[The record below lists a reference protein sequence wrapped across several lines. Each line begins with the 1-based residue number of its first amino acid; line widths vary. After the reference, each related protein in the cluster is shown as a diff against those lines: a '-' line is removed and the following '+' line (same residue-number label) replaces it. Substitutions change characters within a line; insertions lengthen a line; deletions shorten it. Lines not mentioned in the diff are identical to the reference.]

1 MNFVHSLRSPRA
13 PAEGSM
19 ERGHNHGFSPSAGA
33 APCADFIGYPRS
45 HGTGTTK
52 RRGGEAHIPCPHY
65 NITIIAR
72 GKLKGNSV
80 VGAAAYQSG
89 DKIYSE
95 YEHEWKSGDHL
106 ERIIHKEI
114 LLPPNAPEKY
124 RDRAMLWNAVDAAE
138 DKSTAQTARRII
150 MALPKELT
158 QEQNIELTRNYC
170 QMSFVDRGMIADFAV
185 HDDEEGN
192 PHAHVLLTMRSINEK
207 VEWNPKTR
215 TEFILDENGERIQ
228 TANGKFKR
236 RCVSW
241 DGWNDRGN
249 CEIWRHEWEVMQNA
263 ALEKAGREE
272 RIDMRSFE
280 RQGIELAPTVHL
292 GPAASAL
299 EKKGIHTEL
308 GDHNRIV
315 KAVNAL
321 LIAIKN
327 KLKALLEWMTELT
340 DIISDQKKLE
350 SPSDYPLL
358 SVLMAYYDLREKERW
373 DWKYPARNK
382 AGINDLKEKA
392 AVLSF
397 MKDHDIYSIKD
408 FARLLN
414 ATNGEVRELE
424 SDKKAKEKR
433 IRDIDAI
440 LDAVKTLKELNP
452 IREKYNGIHFAK
464 SKEKYRQEHADEL
477 ARIDKANKLLHK
489 LNVTL
494 PIHSKTLREESTRL
508 RAEVE
513 AMLPELENVKAEL
526 DEQMKIRSHVR
537 KVLPEALTFTSQNGQ
552 KRFEDVSEEVQ
563 NQQELRELLDH
574 TAETAI
580 RRSEEIEQDN
590 PNPNQIQADEQQI
603 KNQQTKERQK
613 NWQKGDR

>member
-1 MNFVHSLRSPRA
+1 M
-13 PAEGSM
+13 
-19 ERGHNHGFSPSAGA
+19 
-33 APCADFIGYPRS
+33 
-45 HGTGTTK
+45 
-52 RRGGEAHIPCPHY
+52 
-65 NITIIAR
+65 
-72 GKLKGNSV
+72 KGNSA

-106 ERIIHKEI
+106 ERIIHTEI

-124 RDRAMLWNAVDAAE
+124 RDRATLWNAVDASE
-138 DKSTAQTARRII
+138 TKTTAQTARRII

-158 QEQNIELTRNYC
+158 QEQNIELIRNYC
-170 QMSFVDRGMIADFAV
+170 QTSFVDRGMIADFAV

-192 PHAHVLLTMRSINEK
+192 PHAHVLLTMRSLNEQG
-207 VEWNPKTR
+207 EWNPKTR

-249 CEIWRHEWEVMQNA
+249 CEIWRHEWEAMQNA

-308 GDHNRIV
+308 GDHNRAV
-315 KAVNAL
+315 KLINAL
-321 LIAIKN
+321 FTAIKN
-327 KLKALLEWMTELT
+327 KLKELLEWLAELT
-340 DIISDQKKLE
+340 EVINDQQKLE
-350 SPSDYPLL
+350 SPGDYPLL
-358 SVLMAYYDLREKERW
+358 EVLMAYYDLREKERW

-392 AVLSF
+392 AVLCF

-414 ATNGEVRELE
+414 ATSNKIREME
-424 SDKKAKEKR
+424 SGKKAKEKR

-452 IREKYNGIHFAK
+452 IREKYNGIHFSK

-494 PIHSKTLREESTRL
+494 PINSKTLSAESTQL

-513 AMLPELENVKAEL
+513 AMLPELENVKVEL

-537 KVLPEALTFTSQNGQ
+537 KVLPEALTLRCKDGQ
-552 KRFEDVSEEVQ
+552 KRYEDVAEEVQ

-574 TAETAI
+574 TAETAV
-580 RRSEEIEQDN
+580 RRSEEIEQGN
-590 PNPNQIQADEQQI
+590 PTPSRIQADEQKI
-603 KNQQTKERQK
+603 KDQQTKERQK

>member
-1 MNFVHSLRSPRA
+1 M
-13 PAEGSM
+13 
-19 ERGHNHGFSPSAGA
+19 
-33 APCADFIGYPRS
+33 
-45 HGTGTTK
+45 
-52 RRGGEAHIPCPHY
+52 
-65 NITIIAR
+65 
-72 GKLKGNSV
+72 KGNSV

-124 RDRAMLWNAVDAAE
+124 RDRATLWNAVDASETKA
-138 DKSTAQTARRII
+138 TAQTARRII

-158 QEQNIELTRNYC
+158 QEQNIELIRNYC
-170 QMSFVDRGMIADFAV
+170 QTSFVDRGMIADFAV

-192 PHAHVLLTMRSINEK
+192 PHAHVLLTMRSLNEQG
-207 VEWNPKTR
+207 EWNPKTR
-215 TEFILDENGERIQ
+215 TEFILDENGDRIQ

-280 RQGIELAPTVHL
+280 RQGIELVPTVHL
-292 GPAASAL
+292 GPAAFAL

-308 GDHNRIV
+308 GDHNRAV
-315 KAVNAL
+315 KLINAL
-321 LIAIKN
+321 FTAIKN
-327 KLKALLEWMTELT
+327 KLKALKEWLTELT
-340 DIISDQKKLE
+340 EVINDQQKLE
-350 SPSDYPLL
+350 SPGDYPLL
-358 SVLMAYYDLREKERW
+358 SVLMSYYDLREKERW
-373 DWKYPARNK
+373 DWSNGARNK
-382 AGINDLKEKA
+382 GGIHDLKEKA
-392 AVLSF
+392 EVLSF

-414 ATNGEVRELE
+414 TTSGKVREME

-452 IREKYNGIHFAK
+452 IREKYNGIHFTK

-477 ARIDKANKLLHK
+477 ARIDKAIKLLHK

-494 PIHSKTLREESTRL
+494 PSNSKTLRAESAQL

-513 AMLPELENVKAEL
+513 AMLPELENVKSKL

-537 KVLPEALTFTSQNGQ
+537 KVLPEALTFTNQSGQ
-552 KRFEDVSEEVQ
+552 KRFEDISEEVQ
-563 NQQELRELLDH
+563 NKEELESLLEASADW
-574 TAETAI
+574 AV
-580 RRSEEIEQDN
+580 RRSEEIEQGN
-590 PNPNQIQADEQQI
+590 PTPSQIQADEQKT
-603 KNQQTKERQK
+603 KNQQTKERQT

>member
-1 MNFVHSLRSPRA
+1 M
-13 PAEGSM
+13 
-19 ERGHNHGFSPSAGA
+19 
-33 APCADFIGYPRS
+33 
-45 HGTGTTK
+45 
-52 RRGGEAHIPCPHY
+52 
-65 NITIIAR
+65 
-72 GKLKGNSV
+72 KGNSA

-124 RDRAMLWNAVDAAE
+124 RDRATLWNAVDASETKA
-138 DKSTAQTARRII
+138 TAQTARRII

-158 QEQNIELTRNYC
+158 QEQNIELIRNYC
-170 QMSFVDRGMIADFAV
+170 QTSFVDRGMIADFAV
-185 HDDEEGN
+185 HDDNEGN
-192 PHAHVLLTMRSINEK
+192 PHAHVLLTMRSINEQG
-207 VEWNPKTR
+207 EWNPKTR
-215 TEFILDENGERIQ
+215 TEFILNENGERIQ

-236 RCVSW
+236 RCISW

-308 GDHNRIV
+308 GDHNRAV
-315 KAVNAL
+315 KLINAL
-321 LIAIKN
+321 FTAIKN
-327 KLKALLEWMTELT
+327 KLKALKEWLTELT
-340 DIISDQKKLE
+340 EVINDQQKLE
-350 SPSDYPLL
+350 SPGDYPLL
-358 SVLMAYYDLREKERW
+358 SVLMSYYDLREKERW
-373 DWKYPARNK
+373 NWSNGARNK
-382 AGINDLKEKA
+382 GGINDLKEKA
-392 AVLSF
+392 TVLCF
-397 MKDHDIYSIKD
+397 MKDHDIYSIND

-414 ATNGEVRELE
+414 ATSGKVRELE

-452 IREKYNGIHFAK
+452 IREKYNGIHFTK
-464 SKEKYRQEHADEL
+464 SKEKYRQEHAEEL
-477 ARIDKANKLLHK
+477 ALIDKANKLLHK

-494 PIHSKTLREESTRL
+494 PINSKTLRAESAQL
-508 RAEVE
+508 RTEVE
-513 AMLPELENVKAEL
+513 AMLPELESVKAEL
-526 DEQMKIRSHVR
+526 DEQMKIRSHIR
-537 KVLPEALTFTSQNGQ
+537 KVLPEALTFTNQSGQ
-552 KRFEDVSEEVQ
+552 KRFEDVSEKVQ
-563 NQQELRELLDH
+563 NQQELRKLLDH
-574 TAETAI
+574 TAETSV
-580 RRSEEIEQDN
+580 RHSEEIGQGN
-590 PNPNQIQADEQQI
+590 PTPSRIQADEQPI
-603 KNQQTKERQK
+603 KIQHTKDHQK

>member
-1 MNFVHSLRSPRA
+1 MHQVTIR
-13 PAEGSM
+13 
-19 ERGHNHGFSPSAGA
+19 
-33 APCADFIGYPRS
+33 I
-45 HGTGTTK
+45 
-52 RRGGEAHIPCPHY
+52 GGEAHIPCPHY

-72 GKLKGNSV
+72 GKVKGNSV

-124 RDRAMLWNAVDAAE
+124 RDRATLWNAVDASETKA
-138 DKSTAQTARRII
+138 TAQTARRII
-150 MALPKELT
+150 IALPKELT
-158 QEQNIELTRNYC
+158 QEQNIEMIRNYC
-170 QMSFVDRGMIADFAV
+170 QTSFLDRGMIADFAV

-192 PHAHVLLTMRSINEK
+192 PHAHVLLTMRSLNEQG
-207 VEWNPKTR
+207 EWNPKTR
-215 TEFILDENGERIQ
+215 TEFLLDENGERIQ
-228 TANGKFKR
+228 TAKGKFKR

-249 CEIWRHEWEVMQNA
+249 CEIWRHEWEVMQNV

-315 KAVNAL
+315 KAVNGL

-350 SPSDYPLL
+350 SPGDYPLL

-373 DWKYPARNK
+373 DWSNGARNK
-382 AGINDLKEKA
+382 GGINDLKEKA
-392 AVLSF
+392 AVLCF

-414 ATNGEVRELE
+414 ATSNKIREME
-424 SDKKAKEKR
+424 SGKKAKEKH

-440 LDAVKTLKELNP
+440 LEAVKMLKELNP
-452 IREKYNGIHFAK
+452 IREKYNGIHFTK

-477 ARIDKANKLLHK
+477 ARIDKANRLLHK

-494 PIHSKTLREESTRL
+494 PINSKTLRAESAQL

-513 AMLPELENVKAEL
+513 TMLPELENVKAEL

-537 KVLPEALTFTSQNGQ
+537 KVLPEALTFTNQSGQ

-563 NQQELRELLDH
+563 NKEELKALLKASADW
-574 TAETAI
+574 AI
-580 RRSEEIEQDN
+580 RRSEEL
-590 PNPNQIQADEQQI
+590 EQQNTAHI
-603 KNQQTKERQK
+603 QPQTQERQIEK
-613 NWQKGDR
+613 QKKKQERGGR

>member
-1 MNFVHSLRSPRA
+1 M
-13 PAEGSM
+13 
-19 ERGHNHGFSPSAGA
+19 
-33 APCADFIGYPRS
+33 
-45 HGTGTTK
+45 
-52 RRGGEAHIPCPHY
+52 
-65 NITIIAR
+65 
-72 GKLKGNSV
+72 KGNSV

-89 DKIYSE
+89 DNLYSE

-114 LLPPNAPEKY
+114 LLPLNAPEKY
-124 RDRAMLWNAVDAAE
+124 RDRATLWNAVDASETKA
-138 DKSTAQTARRII
+138 TAQTARRII

-158 QEQNIELTRNYC
+158 QEQNIELIRNYC

-185 HDDEEGN
+185 HDE
-192 PHAHVLLTMRSINEK
+192 RSINEQG
-207 VEWNPKTR
+207 EWNPKTR
-215 TEFILDENGERIQ
+215 TEFILNENGERIQ

-236 RCVSW
+236 RCISW

-315 KAVNAL
+315 KTVNGL

-327 KLKALLEWMTELT
+327 KLKALLEWLTELT
-340 DIISDQKKLE
+340 DIISDQQKLE
-350 SPSDYPLL
+350 SPGDYPLL
-358 SVLMAYYDLREKERW
+358 SVLMSYYDLREKERW
-373 DWKYPARNK
+373 DWSNGARNK
-382 AGINDLKEKA
+382 GGINDLKEKA

-414 ATNGEVRELE
+414 ATSGKVRELE

-440 LDAVKTLKELNP
+440 MDAVKTLKELNP
-452 IREKYNGIHFAK
+452 IREKYNGIHFEK

-477 ARIDKANKLLHK
+477 ALIDKANRLLHK

-494 PIHSKTLREESTRL
+494 PINSKTLRAESAQL

-513 AMLPELENVKAEL
+513 SMLPELESVKAEL
-526 DEQMKIRSHVR
+526 DEQKKIRSHVR
-537 KVLPEALTFTSQNGQ
+537 KVLPEALTFTNQSGQ

-563 NQQELRELLDH
+563 NKEELEVLLEASADW
-574 TAETAI
+574 AI
-580 RRSEEIEQDN
+580 RRSEEIEQGN
-590 PNPNQIQADEQQI
+590 PTPSQIQEDEQQI
-603 KNQQTKERQK
+603 NNKQTKERQQS
-613 NWQKGDR
+613 WQEGDR

>member
-1 MNFVHSLRSPRA
+1 M
-13 PAEGSM
+13 
-19 ERGHNHGFSPSAGA
+19 
-33 APCADFIGYPRS
+33 
-45 HGTGTTK
+45 
-52 RRGGEAHIPCPHY
+52 
-65 NITIIAR
+65 
-72 GKLKGNSV
+72 KGNSA

-124 RDRAMLWNAVDAAE
+124 RDRATLWNAVDASEMKA
-138 DKSTAQTARRII
+138 TAQTARRII

-158 QEQNIELTRNYC
+158 QEQSIELIRNYC
-170 QMSFVDRGMIADFAV
+170 QTSFVDRVMIADFAV

-192 PHAHVLLTMRSINEK
+192 PHAHVLLTMRSINEQG
-207 VEWNPKTR
+207 EWNPKTR

-249 CEIWRHEWEVMQNA
+249 CEIWRHEWEIMQNA

-308 GDHNRIV
+308 GDHNRAV
-315 KAVNAL
+315 KLINAL
-321 LIAIKN
+321 FTAIKD
-327 KLKALLEWMTELT
+327 KLKALKEWLTELT
-340 DIISDQKKLE
+340 EVINDQKKLE
-350 SPSDYPLL
+350 SPGDYPLL

-373 DWKYPARNK
+373 DWSNGARNK
-382 AGINDLKEKA
+382 GGINDMKEKA
-392 AVLSF
+392 AVLCF
-397 MKDHDIYSIKD
+397 MKDHDIFSIKD

-414 ATNGEVRELE
+414 ATSGKVREME

-452 IREKYNGIHFAK
+452 IREKYNGIHFTK

-477 ARIDKANKLLHK
+477 TRIDKANKLLHK

-494 PIHSKTLREESTRL
+494 PINSKTLRAESTQL

-513 AMLPELENVKAEL
+513 AMLPELENVKADL

-537 KVLPEALTFTSQNGQ
+537 KVLPEALTFTNQSGQ
-552 KRFEDVSEEVQ
+552 KRYEDVSEEVQ
-563 NQQELRELLDH
+563 NKEELEAFLEASADW
-574 TAETAI
+574 AI
-580 RRSEEIEQDN
+580 RRSEEL
-590 PNPNQIQADEQQI
+590 EQQNTAHI
-603 KNQQTKERQK
+603 QPQTQKQQTEKQKKKQER
-613 NWQKGDR
+613 GGR

>member
-1 MNFVHSLRSPRA
+1 MHQVTIR
-13 PAEGSM
+13 
-19 ERGHNHGFSPSAGA
+19 
-33 APCADFIGYPRS
+33 I
-45 HGTGTTK
+45 
-52 RRGGEAHIPCPHY
+52 GGEAHIPCPHF

-72 GKLKGNSV
+72 GKAKGNSA

-124 RDRAMLWNAVDAAE
+124 QDRATLWNAVDAAE

-158 QEQNIELTRNYC
+158 QEQNIELIRNYC
-170 QMSFVDRGMIADFAV
+170 QTSFVDRGMIADFAV
-185 HDDEEGN
+185 HDDNEGN
-192 PHAHVLLTMRSINEK
+192 PHAHVLLTMRSLNEQG
-207 VEWNPKTR
+207 EWNPKTW

-249 CEIWRHEWEVMQNA
+249 CEIWRHEWEIMQNA

-272 RIDMRSFE
+272 RIDMRSYE

-308 GDHNRIV
+308 GDHNRAV
-315 KAVNAL
+315 KLINAL
-321 LIAIKN
+321 FTAIKN
-327 KLKALLEWMTELT
+327 KLKALLEWLAELT
-340 DIISDQKKLE
+340 EVINDQQKLE
-350 SPSDYPLL
+350 SPGDYPLL
-358 SVLMAYYDLREKERW
+358 EVLMAYYDLREKERW

-397 MKDHDIYSIKD
+397 MKDYDIYSIKD

-452 IREKYNGIHFAK
+452 IREKYNGIHFSK

-477 ARIDKANKLLHK
+477 TRIDKANKLLHK

-494 PIHSKTLREESTRL
+494 PINSKTLRAESAQL

-537 KVLPEALTFTSQNGQ
+537 KVLPEALTFTNQSGQ

-563 NQQELRELLDH
+563 NKEELEALLEASADW
-574 TAETAI
+574 AI
-580 RRSEEIEQDN
+580 RRSEEIGQGN
-590 PNPNQIQADEQQI
+590 PTPSQIQEDEQQI
-603 KNQQTKERQK
+603 NNQQTKERQQS
-613 NWQKGDR
+613 WQKGDR

>member
-1 MNFVHSLRSPRA
+1 M
-13 PAEGSM
+13 
-19 ERGHNHGFSPSAGA
+19 
-33 APCADFIGYPRS
+33 
-45 HGTGTTK
+45 
-52 RRGGEAHIPCPHY
+52 
-65 NITIIAR
+65 
-72 GKLKGNSV
+72 

-124 RDRAMLWNAVDAAE
+124 RDRATLWNAVDTSETKA
-138 DKSTAQTARRII
+138 TAQTARRII
-150 MALPKELT
+150 IALPKELT
-158 QEQNIELTRNYC
+158 QEQNIEMIRNYC
-170 QMSFVDRGMIADFAV
+170 QTSFVDRGMIADFAV

-192 PHAHVLLTMRSINEK
+192 PHAHVLLTMRSINEQG
-207 VEWNPKTR
+207 EWNPKTR
-215 TEFILDENGERIQ
+215 TEFILDENGEPIQ
-228 TANGKFKR
+228 TANGKYKR

-308 GDHNRIV
+308 GDHNRAV
-315 KAVNAL
+315 KLINAL
-321 LIAIKN
+321 FTAIKN

-340 DIISDQKKLE
+340 EIISDQQKLE
-350 SPSDYPLL
+350 SPGDYPLL

-373 DWKYPARNK
+373 DWSNGARNK
-382 AGINDLKEKA
+382 GGINDLKEKA
-392 AVLSF
+392 SVFTFLKENRIF
-397 MKDHDIYSIKD
+397 SIND

-414 ATNGEVRELE
+414 ATSGRVRELE

-452 IREKYNGIHFAK
+452 IREKYNGIHFSK

-477 ARIDKANKLLHK
+477 TRIDKANKLLHK

-494 PIHSKTLREESTRL
+494 PINSKTLRAESTQL

-513 AMLPELENVKAEL
+513 AMLPELESVKAEL

-537 KVLPEALTFTSQNGQ
+537 KVLPEALTFRSKDGQ
-552 KRFEDVSEEVQ
+552 KRYEDVAEEVQ

-574 TAETAI
+574 TAEAAI
-580 RRSEEIEQDN
+580 RRSEEIEQGN
-590 PNPNQIQADEQQI
+590 PTPSQIQADEQLI
-603 KNQQTKERQK
+603 KNQQTKERQQS
-613 NWQKGDR
+613 WQKGDR

>member
-1 MNFVHSLRSPRA
+1 M
-13 PAEGSM
+13 
-19 ERGHNHGFSPSAGA
+19 
-33 APCADFIGYPRS
+33 
-45 HGTGTTK
+45 
-52 RRGGEAHIPCPHY
+52 
-65 NITIIAR
+65 
-72 GKLKGNSV
+72 KGNSV

-114 LLPPNAPEKY
+114 LLPPNAPKRY
-124 RDRAMLWNAVDAAE
+124 RDRATLWNAVDASETKA
-138 DKSTAQTARRII
+138 TAQTARRII

-158 QEQNIELTRNYC
+158 QEQNIELIRNYC
-170 QMSFVDRGMIADFAV
+170 HMSFVDRGMIADFAV
-185 HDDEEGN
+185 HDDDEGN
-192 PHAHVLLTMRSINEK
+192 PHAHVLLTMRSINEQG
-207 VEWNPKTR
+207 EWNPKTR

-280 RQGIELAPTVHL
+280 RQGVELAPTVHL

-299 EKKGIHTEL
+299 EKKGILTEL
-308 GDHNRIV
+308 GNHNRAV
-315 KAVNAL
+315 KLINAL
-321 LIAIKN
+321 FTAIKN
-327 KLKALLEWMTELT
+327 KLKALKEWLTELT
-340 DIISDQKKLE
+340 EVINDQQKLE
-350 SPSDYPLL
+350 SPGDYPLL
-358 SVLMAYYDLREKERW
+358 SVLMSYYDLREKERW
-373 DWKYPARNK
+373 NWSNGARNK
-382 AGINDLKEKA
+382 GGINDLKEKA
-392 AVLSF
+392 TVLCF

-414 ATNGEVRELE
+414 ATSGKVRELE

-452 IREKYNGIHFAK
+452 IREKYNGIHFTK
-464 SKEKYRQEHADEL
+464 SKEKYRQEHAEEL
-477 ARIDKANKLLHK
+477 ALIDKANKLLHK

-494 PIHSKTLREESTRL
+494 PINSKTLRAESAQL
-508 RAEVE
+508 RTEVE
-513 AMLPELENVKAEL
+513 AMLPELESVKAEL
-526 DEQMKIRSHVR
+526 DEQMKIRSHIR
-537 KVLPEALTFTSQNGQ
+537 KVLPEALTFTNQSGQ

-563 NQQELRELLDH
+563 NKEELEALLEASADW
-574 TAETAI
+574 AI
-580 RRSEEIEQDN
+580 RRSEELEQLN
-590 PNPNQIQADEQQI
+590 TAHIQSQTQEQQTE
-603 KNQQTKERQK
+603 KQKKKQER
-613 NWQKGDR
+613 GGR

>member
-1 MNFVHSLRSPRA
+1 M
-13 PAEGSM
+13 
-19 ERGHNHGFSPSAGA
+19 
-33 APCADFIGYPRS
+33 
-45 HGTGTTK
+45 
-52 RRGGEAHIPCPHY
+52 
-65 NITIIAR
+65 
-72 GKLKGNSV
+72 KGNSAI
-80 VGAAAYQSG
+80 GAAAYQSG
-89 DKIYSE
+89 EKIYSE

-114 LLPPNAPEKY
+114 LLPPNAPEKF
-124 RDRAMLWNAVDAAE
+124 RDRATLWNAVDASE
-138 DKSTAQTARRII
+138 TKTTAQTARRII

-158 QEQNIELTRNYC
+158 QEQNIELIRNYC
-170 QMSFVDRGMIADFAV
+170 QTSFVDRGMIADFAV
-185 HDDEEGN
+185 HDDNEGN
-192 PHAHVLLTMRSINEK
+192 PHAHVLLTMRSINEQG
-207 VEWNPKTR
+207 EWNPKTR

-280 RQGIELAPTVHL
+280 RQGIELVPTVHL

-340 DIISDQKKLE
+340 DIISDQQKLE
-350 SPSDYPLL
+350 SLGDFPLL

-414 ATNGEVRELE
+414 VTNGKVRELE

-464 SKEKYRQEHADEL
+464 SKEKYRQEHVDEL
-477 ARIDKANKLLHK
+477 ARIDKANRLLHK

-494 PIHSKTLREESTRL
+494 PINSKTLRAESAQL

-537 KVLPEALTFTSQNGQ
+537 KVLPEALTFRSKDGQ
-552 KRFEDVSEEVQ
+552 KRYEDVAEEVQ

-574 TAETAI
+574 AAETAI

-590 PNPNQIQADEQQI
+590 PAPSRIQADEQQI

>member
-1 MNFVHSLRSPRA
+1 M
-13 PAEGSM
+13 
-19 ERGHNHGFSPSAGA
+19 
-33 APCADFIGYPRS
+33 
-45 HGTGTTK
+45 
-52 RRGGEAHIPCPHY
+52 
-65 NITIIAR
+65 
-72 GKLKGNSV
+72 KGNSV

-124 RDRAMLWNAVDAAE
+124 RDRATLWNAVDASETKA
-138 DKSTAQTARRII
+138 TAQTARRII
-150 MALPKELT
+150 IALPKELT
-158 QEQNIELTRNYC
+158 QEQNIEMIRNYC
-170 QMSFVDRGMIADFAV
+170 QTSFVDRGMIADFAV

-192 PHAHVLLTMRSINEK
+192 PHAHVLLTMRSLNEQG
-207 VEWNPKTR
+207 EWNPKTR

-236 RCVSW
+236 RCVGW

-249 CEIWRHEWEVMQNA
+249 CEIWRHEWEVMQNV

-315 KAVNAL
+315 KAVNGL

-350 SPSDYPLL
+350 SPGDYPLL

-392 AVLSF
+392 AVLCF

-414 ATNGEVRELE
+414 ATSNKIREME
-424 SDKKAKEKR
+424 SGKKAKEKR

-440 LDAVKTLKELNP
+440 LEAVKMLKELNP
-452 IREKYNGIHFAK
+452 IREKYNGIHFTK

-477 ARIDKANKLLHK
+477 VRIDKANKLLHK

-494 PIHSKTLREESTRL
+494 PINSKMLSAESAQL

-513 AMLPELENVKAEL
+513 AMLPDLENVKAEL

-537 KVLPEALTFTSQNGQ
+537 KVLPEALTFTNQSGQ
-552 KRFEDVSEEVQ
+552 KRFEDVSEEVK
-563 NQQELRELLDH
+563 NKEELEALLEASADW
-574 TAETAI
+574 AI
-580 RRSEEIEQDN
+580 RRSEELEQLN
-590 PNPNQIQADEQQI
+590 TSHIQPQTQEQQTE
-603 KNQQTKERQK
+603 KQKKKQER
-613 NWQKGDR
+613 GGR

>member
-1 MNFVHSLRSPRA
+1 
-13 PAEGSM
+13 
-19 ERGHNHGFSPSAGA
+19 
-33 APCADFIGYPRS
+33 
-45 HGTGTTK
+45 
-52 RRGGEAHIPCPHY
+52 
-65 NITIIAR
+65 
-72 GKLKGNSV
+72 
-80 VGAAAYQSG
+80 
-89 DKIYSE
+89 
-95 YEHEWKSGDHL
+95 
-106 ERIIHKEI
+106 
-114 LLPPNAPEKY
+114 
-124 RDRAMLWNAVDAAE
+124 
-138 DKSTAQTARRII
+138 
-150 MALPKELT
+150 
-158 QEQNIELTRNYC
+158 
-170 QMSFVDRGMIADFAV
+170 
-185 HDDEEGN
+185 
-192 PHAHVLLTMRSINEK
+192 
-207 VEWNPKTR
+207 
-215 TEFILDENGERIQ
+215 
-228 TANGKFKR
+228 
-236 RCVSW
+236 
-241 DGWNDRGN
+241 
-249 CEIWRHEWEVMQNA
+249 
-263 ALEKAGREE
+263 
-272 RIDMRSFE
+272 
-280 RQGIELAPTVHL
+280 
-292 GPAASAL
+292 
-299 EKKGIHTEL
+299 
-308 GDHNRIV
+308 
-315 KAVNAL
+315 
-321 LIAIKN
+321 
-327 KLKALLEWMTELT
+327 
-340 DIISDQKKLE
+340 
-350 SPSDYPLL
+350 
-358 SVLMAYYDLREKERW
+358 MAYYDLREKERW

-397 MKDHDIYSIKD
+397 MKDHGIYSINE

-414 ATNGEVRELE
+414 ATSSKIREME
-424 SDKKAKEKR
+424 SGKKAKEKH

-440 LDAVKTLKELNP
+440 MDAVKTLKELNP
-452 IREKYNGIHFAK
+452 VREKYSGIHFTK

-613 NWQKGDR
+613 NWQNGDR

>member
-1 MNFVHSLRSPRA
+1 MNFVHPLRSPRA

-19 ERGHNHGFSPSAGA
+19 ERSHFHGSSPSAGA
-33 APCADFIGYPRS
+33 APCADCIGYPHS
-45 HGTGTTK
+45 HGTRTTK
-52 RRGGEAHIPCPHY
+52 RRGGEAHIPCPHFY
-65 NITIIAR
+65 ITIIAR
-72 GKLKGNSV
+72 GKVKGNSV

-124 RDRAMLWNAVDAAE
+124 RDRATIWNAVNASETKA
-138 DKSTAQTARRII
+138 TAQTARRII

-158 QEQNIELTRNYC
+158 QEQNIELIRNYC
-170 QMSFVDRGMIADFAV
+170 QTSFVDRGMIADFAV
-185 HDDEEGN
+185 HDDNEGN
-192 PHAHVLLTMRSINEK
+192 PHAHVLLTMRSLNEQG
-207 VEWNPKTR
+207 EWNPKTR
-215 TEFILDENGERIQ
+215 TEYILDENGERIQ

-299 EKKGIHTEL
+299 ERKGIHTDL

-321 LIAIKN
+321 LIVIKN
-327 KLKALLEWMTELT
+327 KLKALLEWLTELT
-340 DIISDQKKLE
+340 EVISNQQKLE
-350 SPSDYPLL
+350 SPGDYPLL

-373 DWKYPARNK
+373 DWSNGARNK
-382 AGINDLKEKA
+382 GGINDLKEKA
-392 AVLSF
+392 SVFTFLKENRIFSLN
-397 MKDHDIYSIKD
+397 D

-414 ATNGEVRELE
+414 ATSGKVREME

-464 SKEKYRQEHADEL
+464 SKEKYRQEHVDEL
-477 ARIDKANKLLHK
+477 ARIDKANRLLHK

-494 PIHSKTLREESTRL
+494 PINSKTLRTESSQL

-513 AMLPELENVKAEL
+513 AMLPELESVKAEL

-537 KVLPEALTFTSQNGQ
+537 KVLPEALTFTNQSGQ

-563 NQQELRELLDH
+563 SKEELEVLLEASADWA
-574 TAETAI
+574 T
-580 RRSEEIEQDN
+580 RRSEEIEQEN
-590 PNPNQIQADEQQI
+590 PNPSQIQADEQHI
-603 KNQQTKERQK
+603 KNQQTKERQQS
-613 NWQKGDR
+613 WQKGER

>member
-1 MNFVHSLRSPRA
+1 MDAS
-13 PAEGSM
+13 E
-19 ERGHNHGFSPSAGA
+19 
-33 APCADFIGYPRS
+33 
-45 HGTGTTK
+45 TK
-52 RRGGEAHIPCPHY
+52 A
-65 NITIIAR
+65 
-72 GKLKGNSV
+72 
-80 VGAAAYQSG
+80 
-89 DKIYSE
+89 
-95 YEHEWKSGDHL
+95 
-106 ERIIHKEI
+106 
-114 LLPPNAPEKY
+114 
-124 RDRAMLWNAVDAAE
+124 
-138 DKSTAQTARRII
+138 TAQTARRII

-158 QEQNIELTRNYC
+158 QEQNIELIRNYC
-170 QMSFVDRGMIADFAV
+170 QTSFVDRGMIADFAV

-192 PHAHVLLTMRSINEK
+192 PHAHVLLTMRSLNEQG
-207 VEWNPKTR
+207 EWNPKTR

-263 ALEKAGREE
+263 ALEKAGRKEH
-272 RIDMRSFE
+272 IDMRSFE

-308 GDHNRIV
+308 GDHNRAV
-315 KAVNAL
+315 KLINAL
-321 LIAIKN
+321 FTAIKN
-327 KLKALLEWMTELT
+327 KLKALKEWLTELT
-340 DIISDQKKLE
+340 EVINDQQKLE
-350 SPSDYPLL
+350 SPGDYPLL

-373 DWKYPARNK
+373 DWSNGARNK
-382 AGINDLKEKA
+382 GGINDLKEKA

-414 ATNGEVRELE
+414 ATSSKIREME

-477 ARIDKANKLLHK
+477 ALIDKANRLLHK

-494 PIHSKTLREESTRL
+494 PINIKTLRAESAQL

-513 AMLPELENVKAEL
+513 AMLPELENVKSEL

-537 KVLPEALTFTSQNGQ
+537 KVLPEALTFRSKDGQ
-552 KRFEDVSEEVQ
+552 KRYEDVAEEVQ

-574 TAETAI
+574 TAETAV
-580 RRSEEIEQDN
+580 RRSEEIEQGN
-590 PNPNQIQADEQQI
+590 PNPSQIQADEQQI
-603 KNQQTKERQK
+603 KNQQIKECQK
-613 NWQKGDR
+613 SWQKGDR

>member
-1 MNFVHSLRSPRA
+1 M
-13 PAEGSM
+13 
-19 ERGHNHGFSPSAGA
+19 
-33 APCADFIGYPRS
+33 
-45 HGTGTTK
+45 
-52 RRGGEAHIPCPHY
+52 
-65 NITIIAR
+65 
-72 GKLKGNSV
+72 

-124 RDRAMLWNAVDAAE
+124 RNRATLWNAVDASETKA
-138 DKSTAQTARRII
+138 TAQTARRII

-158 QEQNIELTRNYC
+158 QEQNIELIRNYC
-170 QMSFVDRGMIADFAV
+170 QTSFVDRGMIADFAV
-185 HDDEEGN
+185 HDDNEGN
-192 PHAHVLLTMRSINEK
+192 PHAHVLLTMRSINEQG
-207 VEWNPKTR
+207 EWNPKTR
-215 TEFILDENGERIQ
+215 TEFILDENGERVQ
-228 TANGKFKR
+228 TANGKYKR

-249 CEIWRHEWEVMQNA
+249 CEIWRHEWEVIQNS

-272 RIDMRSFE
+272 RIDIRSFE
-280 RQGIELAPTVHL
+280 RQGIELTPTVHL
-292 GPAASAL
+292 GPAAFAL
-299 EKKGIHTEL
+299 EKKGIHTDL

-327 KLKALLEWMTELT
+327 KLKALLEWLAELT
-340 DIISDQKKLE
+340 EVINDQQKLE
-350 SPSDYPLL
+350 SPGDYPLL

-414 ATNGEVRELE
+414 TTNGKVREME

-440 LDAVKTLKELNP
+440 LDAGKTLKELNP
-452 IREKYNGIHFAK
+452 IREKYNGIHFTK

-477 ARIDKANKLLHK
+477 ARIDKAIKLLHK

-494 PIHSKTLREESTRL
+494 PINSKTLRAESAQL

-513 AMLPELENVKAEL
+513 AMLPELENMKAKL

-537 KVLPEALTFTSQNGQ
+537 KVLPEALTFTNQSGQ
-552 KRFEDVSEEVQ
+552 KRFEDVSEEVP
-563 NQQELRELLDH
+563 NKEELKALLEASADW
-574 TAETAI
+574 AI
-580 RRSEEIEQDN
+580 RRSEEIGQGN
-590 PNPNQIQADEQQI
+590 PTPSQIQEDEQQI
-603 KNQQTKERQK
+603 NNQQTKERQQS
-613 NWQKGDR
+613 WQKGDR

>member
-1 MNFVHSLRSPRA
+1 M
-13 PAEGSM
+13 
-19 ERGHNHGFSPSAGA
+19 
-33 APCADFIGYPRS
+33 
-45 HGTGTTK
+45 
-52 RRGGEAHIPCPHY
+52 
-65 NITIIAR
+65 
-72 GKLKGNSV
+72 KGNSAI
-80 VGAAAYQSG
+80 GAAAYQSG
-89 DKIYSE
+89 EKIYSE

-114 LLPPNAPEKY
+114 LLPPNAPEKF
-124 RDRAMLWNAVDAAE
+124 RDRATLWNAVDASE
-138 DKSTAQTARRII
+138 TKTTAQTARRII

-158 QEQNIELTRNYC
+158 QEQNIELIRNYC
-170 QMSFVDRGMIADFAV
+170 QTSFVDRGMIADFAV

-192 PHAHVLLTMRSINEK
+192 PHAHVLLTMRSLNEQG
-207 VEWNPKTR
+207 EWNPKTR
-215 TEFILDENGERIQ
+215 TEFILNENGERIQ

-236 RCVSW
+236 RCISW

-263 ALEKAGREE
+263 ALEQTGREE

-280 RQGIELAPTVHL
+280 RQGIEMAPTVHL

-327 KLKALLEWMTELT
+327 RLKNLLEWLTELT
-340 DIISDQKKLE
+340 EVISDQQKLE
-350 SPSDYPLL
+350 SPGDYPLL

-373 DWKYPARNK
+373 DWSHGARNK
-382 AGINDLKEKA
+382 GGINDLKEKA
-392 AVLSF
+392 SVFTFLKENRIF
-397 MKDHDIYSIKD
+397 SIND

-414 ATNGEVRELE
+414 STSSKIREME
-424 SDKKAKEKR
+424 SDKKAKEKH

-464 SKEKYRQEHADEL
+464 SKEKYRQEHAEEL
-477 ARIDKANKLLHK
+477 ALIDKANKLLHK

-494 PIHSKTLREESTRL
+494 PINSKTLRAESAQL
-508 RAEVE
+508 RTEVE
-513 AMLPELENVKAEL
+513 AMLPELESVKAEL
-526 DEQMKIRSHVR
+526 DEQMKIRSHIR
-537 KVLPEALTFTSQNGQ
+537 KVLPEALTFTNQSGQ
-552 KRFEDVSEEVQ
+552 KRFEDVSEEVK
-563 NQQELRELLDH
+563 NKEELEALLEASADW
-574 TAETAI
+574 AI
-580 RRSEEIEQDN
+580 RRSKELEQLN
-590 PNPNQIQADEQQI
+590 TAHIQPQAQEQQTE
-603 KNQQTKERQK
+603 KQKKKQER
-613 NWQKGDR
+613 GDR

>member
-1 MNFVHSLRSPRA
+1 M
-13 PAEGSM
+13 
-19 ERGHNHGFSPSAGA
+19 
-33 APCADFIGYPRS
+33 
-45 HGTGTTK
+45 
-52 RRGGEAHIPCPHY
+52 
-65 NITIIAR
+65 
-72 GKLKGNSV
+72 KGNSV

-124 RDRAMLWNAVDAAE
+124 LDRATLWNAVDASE
-138 DKSTAQTARRII
+138 TKTTAQTARRII

-158 QEQNIELTRNYC
+158 QEQNIELIRNYC
-170 QMSFVDRGMIADFAV
+170 QTSFVDRGMIADFAV

-207 VEWNPKTR
+207 GEWNPKTR

-299 EKKGIHTEL
+299 EKKGIHTDL

-327 KLKALLEWMTELT
+327 KLKALLEWLTELT
-340 DIISDQKKLE
+340 EVIHDQQKLE
-350 SPSDYPLL
+350 SPGDYPLL
-358 SVLMAYYDLREKERW
+358 EVLMAYYDLREKERW

-414 ATNGEVRELE
+414 ATSNKIREME
-424 SDKKAKEKR
+424 SGKKAKEKR

-440 LDAVKTLKELNP
+440 LEAIKTLKTLNP
-452 IREKYNGIHFAK
+452 IREKYNGIHFTK

-477 ARIDKANKLLHK
+477 ARIDKANRLLHK

-494 PIHSKTLREESTRL
+494 PINSKTLRAESAQL

-513 AMLPELENVKAEL
+513 AMLPELESVKAEL

-537 KVLPEALTFTSQNGQ
+537 KVLPEALIFTNQSGQ
-552 KRFEDVSEEVQ
+552 KRFEDVSEEVK
-563 NQQELRELLDH
+563 NKEELEALLEASADW
-574 TAETAI
+574 AI
-580 RRSEEIEQDN
+580 RRSEEIGQGN
-590 PNPNQIQADEQQI
+590 PTPSQIQEDEQQI
-603 KNQQTKERQK
+603 KNQQTKERQQS
-613 NWQKGDR
+613 WQKGDR

>member
-1 MNFVHSLRSPRA
+1 
-13 PAEGSM
+13 M
-19 ERGHNHGFSPSAGA
+19 E
-33 APCADFIGYPRS
+33 
-45 HGTGTTK
+45 K
-52 RRGGEAHIPCPHY
+52 ERRKKGGEAHIPCPHY

-72 GKLKGNSV
+72 GKVKGNSV

-124 RDRAMLWNAVDAAE
+124 RDRATLWNAVDASETKA
-138 DKSTAQTARRII
+138 TAQTARRII

-158 QEQNIELTRNYC
+158 QEQNIELIRNYC
-170 QMSFVDRGMIADFAV
+170 QTSFVDRGMIADFAV
-185 HDDEEGN
+185 HDDNEGN
-192 PHAHVLLTMRSINEK
+192 PHAHVLLTMRSINEQG
-207 VEWNPKTR
+207 EWNPKTR
-215 TEFILDENGERIQ
+215 TEFILDENGEPIQ

-308 GDHNRIV
+308 GDQNRIV
-315 KAVNAL
+315 KAVNGL

-350 SPSDYPLL
+350 SPGDYPLL

-373 DWKYPARNK
+373 DWSNGARNK
-382 AGINDLKEKA
+382 GGINDLKEKA

-414 ATNGEVRELE
+414 ATSSKIREME
-424 SDKKAKEKR
+424 SGKKAKEKR

-477 ARIDKANKLLHK
+477 ARIDKANRLLHK

-494 PIHSKTLREESTRL
+494 PINSKTLRAEFAQL

-526 DEQMKIRSHVR
+526 DEQMKIRTHVR
-537 KVLPEALTFTSQNGQ
+537 KVLPEALTLRCKDGQ
-552 KRFEDVSEEVQ
+552 KRYEDVAEEVQ

-574 TAETAI
+574 TAETAV
-580 RRSEEIEQDN
+580 RRSEEIEQGN
-590 PNPNQIQADEQQI
+590 PTPSQIQEDKQPI

-613 NWQKGDR
+613 SWQKGER

>member
-1 MNFVHSLRSPRA
+1 M
-13 PAEGSM
+13 
-19 ERGHNHGFSPSAGA
+19 
-33 APCADFIGYPRS
+33 
-45 HGTGTTK
+45 K
-52 RRGGEAHIPCPHY
+52 RTGGEAHIPCPHF

-72 GKLKGNSV
+72 GKVKGNSA

-89 DKIYSE
+89 DKLYSE

-124 RDRAMLWNAVDAAE
+124 RNRATLWNAVDAAE

-158 QEQNIELTRNYC
+158 QEQNIELIRNYC
-170 QMSFVDRGMIADFAV
+170 QTSFVDRGMIADFAV
-185 HDDEEGN
+185 HDDDEGN
-192 PHAHVLLTMRSINEK
+192 PHAHVLLTMRSQNEQG
-207 VEWNPKTR
+207 EWNPKTR
-215 TEFILDENGERIQ
+215 TEFVLDENGERIQ

-308 GDHNRIV
+308 GDHNRAV
-315 KAVNAL
+315 KLINAL
-321 LIAIKN
+321 FTAIKN

-340 DIISDQKKLE
+340 EIISDQQKLE
-350 SPSDYPLL
+350 SPGDYPLL

-373 DWKYPARNK
+373 DWSNGARNK
-382 AGINDLKEKA
+382 GGINDLKEKA
-392 AVLSF
+392 SVFTFLKENRIF
-397 MKDHDIYSIKD
+397 SIND

-414 ATNGEVRELE
+414 ATSGKVREME
-424 SDKKAKEKR
+424 SGKTTKEKR

-452 IREKYNGIHFAK
+452 IQEKYNGIHFTK

-494 PIHSKTLREESTRL
+494 PINSKTLRVESTQL

-513 AMLPELENVKAEL
+513 AMLPELESVKAEL

-537 KVLPEALTFTSQNGQ
+537 KVLPEALTFTNQNGQ

-563 NQQELRELLDH
+563 NKEELKAFLEASADW
-574 TAETAI
+574 AI
-580 RRSEEIEQDN
+580 RRSEELEQQN
-590 PNPNQIQADEQQI
+590 TAHIQPQTQEQQI
-603 KNQQTKERQK
+603 EKQKKKQER
-613 NWQKGDR
+613 GGR